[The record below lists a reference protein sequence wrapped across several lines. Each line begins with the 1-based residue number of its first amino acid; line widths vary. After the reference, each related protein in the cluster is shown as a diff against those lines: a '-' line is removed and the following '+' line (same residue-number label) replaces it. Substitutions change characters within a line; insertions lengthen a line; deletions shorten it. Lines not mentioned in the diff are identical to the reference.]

1 MPDKLTIKTIVYLRD
16 KFQRD
21 GWVTKTEE
29 NWERYLSFHW
39 EKCKYAV
46 WKAETLGEPINY

>member
-21 GWVTKTEE
+21 GGVTKTEE